1 MIHEFH
7 FRVYIS
13 KRNTQLWR
21 STCTCMQR
29 YTIHNSQEAEVT
41 KICSSRDEW
50 IIWCIYIQW
59 NIAMLSLAQSC
70 LILCNP
76 MDCSPPGSSVHGNL
90 QARILEWVAIPF
102 SRGSSQPRDQT
113 QVSHSAG
120 RFFTI
125 WATREAPDGI
135 LFNFKKEWNFDTYH
149 NMDKLWRHCA

>member
-1 MIHEFH
+1 MIRQSHTWLCLSWKSDIEKTH
-7 FRVYIS
+7 PACCSMKDCLEYTTYGSNENIHS
-13 KRNTQLWR
+13 MWNGDR
-21 STCTCMQR
+21 SSVLHT
-29 YTIHNSQEAEVT
+29 
-41 KICSSRDEW
+41 
-50 IIWCIYIQW
+50 QW
-59 NIAMLSLAQSC
+59 NIAVLSLAQSC
-70 LILCNP
+70 LTLRNP

-113 QVSHSAG
+113 QVSHIAG

-125 WATREAPDGI
+125 WATREAPNRI